1 MRELGGECHPL
12 AVIACGR
19 NRLTWHVREEAG
31 RHDGKASFLSKGQ
44 PQKDALL
51 VEVIGKPV
59 AVDTSENTHQSQ
71 GNLLR

>member
-1 MRELGGECHPL
+1 MTVRLGSSPR
-12 AVIACGR
+12 VTI
-19 NRLTWHVREEAG
+19 
-31 RHDGKASFLSKGQ
+31 
-44 PQKDALL
+44 